1 MIDVGTRLQT
11 MNMMITNP
19 SIMLPVMG
27 LARVDY
33 GDGIKEK
40 CQTACESLKDIGKP

>member
-1 MIDVGTRLQT
+1 MSDVITRSQT
-11 MNMMITNP
+11 LNMMIQDP

-27 LARVDY
+27 LAVVDY

-40 CQTACESLKDIGKP
+40 SGALVESLKVVARS